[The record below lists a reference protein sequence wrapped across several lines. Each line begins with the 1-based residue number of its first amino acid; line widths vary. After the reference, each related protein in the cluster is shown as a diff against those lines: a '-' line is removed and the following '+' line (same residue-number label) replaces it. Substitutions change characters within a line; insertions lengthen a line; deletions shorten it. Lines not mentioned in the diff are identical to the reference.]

1 MVKNKSSS
9 DAYRRLRT
17 NIEYNSKY
25 PNVKSICLTSANKG
39 SGTTTIACNLATIF
53 LANHSK
59 VLLIDCNF
67 KKSTI
72 NKYFSINNSI
82 GLSDILLNQDYSN
95 YYKYCTNFKDEHSNN
110 LLYVMGTGRKVKN
123 ALDLLSSRYFKEF
136 MDKMKNQFDF
146 ILVDCPS
153 LESCSDVIPVSHL
166 MDGTILVV
174 SLPETEKNPAKK
186 AIQQLNR
193 NGVVVLGTVLNKVE

>member
-153 LESCSDVIPVSHL
+153 LGDSNDVIPVGHVV
-166 MDGTILVV
+166 DGTILVV